1 MGAEKKKCKKNAF
14 FIRTRIKLREMNE
27 ERMVS
32 GLMDTALR
40 EAELAVRIPPKG
52 KSKRRY
58 YS

>member
-1 MGAEKKKCKKNAF
+1 MRFFVEMGENEEKPAAKWA
-14 FIRTRIKLREMNE
+14 LREMDE

-40 EAELAVRIPPKG
+40 EAELAVNIPPKG

>member
-1 MGAEKKKCKKNAF
+1 MRFLFEPAAKWA
-14 FIRTRIKLREMNE
+14 LREMNE